1 MPANLSPEYK
11 AAEAAFRKARDP
23 RERLDWLREMLRTI
37 PKHKGTDHLQGD
49 IKRRI
54 KEMSEELER
63 PARGGAR
70 GGPPLSIRPEG
81 ARQLALIG
89 PPNVGKSSLH
99 GRLTGSGAHAA
110 PYPFTT
116 RYPEPGMMRYEDISF
131 QLVDLPAVAP
141 EQPVSWLATALETA
155 DAALL
160 VVDLGEPRCVE
171 QVAAVHTLLRER
183 RVTLTD
189 SWEPAVETAHAGAE
203 GDGDPFALRLST
215 LLLANKADLLADPD
229 AERQAF
235 LEVAGF
241 RYPALAVSATTGQ
254 GLGQIGPWLFAHLG
268 IARVYTKAPGRPPDR
283 DRPYTMRQGQTVADV
298 AGLVHKDLARSLRY
312 ARVWGRGGFDGQHVG
327 RTHPVADG
335 DVIELHA

>member
-1 MPANLSPEYK
+1 
-11 AAEAAFRKARDP
+11 
-23 RERLDWLREMLRTI
+23 MLRTI

-70 GGPPLSIRPEG
+70 GGPPLSIQLEG
-81 ARQLALIG
+81 ATQLALIG

-99 GRLTGSGAHAA
+99 ARLTGSGAHAA
-110 PYPFTT
+110 AYPFTT
-116 RYPEPGMMRYEDISF
+116 RYPEPGIMRYEDISF

-171 QVAAVHTLLRER
+171 HVAAVHALLRER
-183 RVTLTD
+183 RVTLTER
-189 SWEPAVETAHAGAE
+189 WEAAVGSARSGAE
-203 GDGDPFALRLST
+203 GDGDPFELRLST

-229 AERQAF
+229 AELQAF
-235 LEVAGF
+235 LEIAGL

-312 ARVWGRGGFDGQHVG
+312 ARVWGKSGFDGQHVG